1 MRKKSQSIPNI
12 WYALFDE
19 GKEEEESI
27 KENFYFK
34 LHFFS
39 NLKKFYNKFLPTFAF
54 T

>member
-34 LHFFS
+34 LHFF
-39 NLKKFYNKFLPTFAF
+39 NHKNCTIFAL
-54 T
+54 TYPPRI

>member
-39 NLKKFYNKFLPTFAF
+39 YKNCTTFAL
-54 T
+54 TYPPRI